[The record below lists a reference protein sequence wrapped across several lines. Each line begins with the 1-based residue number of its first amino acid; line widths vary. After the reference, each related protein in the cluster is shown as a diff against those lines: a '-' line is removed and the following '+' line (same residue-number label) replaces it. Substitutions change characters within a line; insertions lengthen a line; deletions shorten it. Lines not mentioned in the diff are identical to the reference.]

1 MDLYNFLPKYQII
14 NYPLNI
20 YDNNLQKVLY
30 NKKEFY
36 DERLDK
42 FEKKPS
48 QKGELMKHQKI
59 ISRFLSSYTPY
70 DGILL
75 FHYMGTGKTCSVIGS
90 IEKIFNEKQYNLQKA
105 IIIVKGKNIIN
116 NFINEII
123 NTCTNDIYVPVDDNF
138 KYLSKDIQYNRIK
151 KEIRKRYTFYTYY
164 TFSKMIK
171 NISNE
176 NIKQNFSNHIIAIDE
191 VHNIRNKHEKKQ
203 DVNIYKEIH
212 RFLHNINNKKVILMS
227 GTPMKDRVE
236 EIADVFNLI
245 LPITK
250 QLPTSNNFLST
261 YFYKNK
267 DTYELN
273 SAMISLLQ
281 SNIKG
286 YISYLKINLKNV
298 NKIYNGL
305 PIYNLNF
312 FKVYPDYMAS
322 FQNEIYLKIFEKENS
337 NSTSTNDN
345 ELKNYKSWYSNS
357 RQASLAVYPDGTT
370 GKSGFEKYM
379 KKIQKKKINK
389 YNLTLEFKKM
399 FKNKN
404 NEEKLDILKK
414 YSSKYAVIIKDI
426 IENRDKCT
434 LVYSSFVKGS
444 GLILLAELLKLFN
457 YKETT
462 TRNYSQKP
470 SFIILSNETN
480 TTETMSKLLKLF
492 NKPNNIH
499 GEYIQVI
506 LGSRVISE
514 GLSISHIQKVH
525 IATGHWNYSETDQA
539 IARSF
544 REFSHTYLYEKEK
557 KDIDVNIYLHVS
569 IPNIEKDNGENELD
583 YSQSI
588 DLLLYKKSEVK
599 DISIKNMEKFLKVN
613 AVDCLLNYN
622 RNKYSGI
629 DYSRDCEYDICDI
642 KCEASLTDNDPI
654 IDNSTYNIYYSDD
667 IEYEIKN
674 YIKNIFKNIF
684 AISYIRLKKEI
695 KELFPNQNIEF
706 QLFSSLKYLIDNS
719 IPIYNKYGFV
729 NYIRYQYNTY
739 FLIGNLSQQYNIL
752 SYYYTEKPILLLK
765 KKFTY
770 IVNDYY
776 NNHFVD
782 VIISQLIES
791 KNKELLFTI
800 PTQLLSITLE
810 IFLIAKMK
818 NTTKNVD
825 FRNWFLNFF
834 DKYIHYINYDNSKIL
849 VSSFLYTT
857 KNILRCYI
865 NDKWLNC
872 ENDMIEIFKEMIVK
886 QSKHI
891 IKKSKYH
898 ALYDS
903 KNKFIIRDVSKDELK
918 TNEDN
923 RKNTTGRVCNTWD
936 KKDLIWLCYYFNI
949 PLQLSNRKKMNSILS
964 KLNKFETDDDLY
976 DHMMDD
982 NFKKTKD
989 LNHLIDSYEDD
1000 FDFEELSFKQLKI
1013 IYFFLF
1019 ASKKLICTELEKYF
1033 KDNDLIVINEKK

>member
-1 MDLYNFLPKYQII
+1 MDLYHFLPKYQII
-14 NYPLNI
+14 DYPLNI

-36 DERLDK
+36 EEKLDI
-42 FEKKPS
+42 FENKPS

-123 NTCTNDIYVPVDDNF
+123 NTCTNNTYIPEDDNF
-138 KYLSKDIQYNRIK
+138 KYLSKEIQYNRIK
-151 KEIRKRYTFYTYY
+151 KEIRKKYTFYTYY

-171 NISNE
+171 NISNKFLKE
-176 NIKQNFSNHIIAIDE
+176 NFSNHIIAIDE
-191 VHNIRNKHEKKQ
+191 VHNIRFKQ
-203 DVNIYKEIH
+203 DKIQDINIYKEIH

-245 LPITK
+245 LPLTK
-250 QLPTSNNFLST
+250 QLPTGNNFLST
-261 YFYKNK
+261 YFYKNE

-273 SAMISLLQ
+273 VDMKRTLQ
-281 SNIKG
+281 NIIKG
-286 YISYLKINLKNV
+286 HISYLKINLKNV
-298 NKIYNGL
+298 NKIYNGSS
-305 PIYNLNF
+305 IYNLNF
-312 FKVYPDYMAS
+312 FKVYPDYMQS

-337 NSTSTNDN
+337 NSNDEIN
-345 ELKNYKSWYSNS
+345 IKNYKSWYSNS
-357 RQASLAVYPDGTT
+357 RQASLAVFPDGTT
-370 GKSGFEKYM
+370 GKTGFEKYM
-379 KKIQKKKINK
+379 RKISKKKTNK
-389 YNLTLEFKKM
+389 YNLISEFKNM

-404 NEEKLDILKK
+404 NQEKLDILKK

-426 IENRDKCT
+426 IENRNKCT

-457 YKETT
+457 YTETT
-462 TRNYSQKP
+462 TRLYSKKP

-480 TTETMSKLLKLF
+480 TTENMSKLLKLF
-492 NKPNNIH
+492 NKPNNIY

-544 REFSHTYLYEKEK
+544 REFSHAYLYEQEK
-557 KDIDVNIYLHVS
+557 RDINVDIYLHVS
-569 IPNIEKDNGENELD
+569 IPNIEKENDKNEID

-588 DLLLYKKSEVK
+588 DLILYKKSEIK

-629 DYSRDCEYDICDI
+629 DYSRDCEYDVCDI
-642 KCEASLTDNDPI
+642 QCDASLTDSDPLL
-654 IDNSTYNIYYSDD
+654 DSSTYNLYYSED
-667 IEYEIKN
+667 IEYEIQN
-674 YIKNIFKNIF
+674 NIKIIFKNNF
-684 AISYIRLKKEI
+684 SISYSKLKKEI
-695 KELFPNQNIEF
+695 QDLFPSQDIEF
-706 QLFSSLKYLIDNS
+706 QLLSSLKYLIDNS
-719 IPIYNKYGFV
+719 IPIYNKYGFI

-739 FLIGNLSQQYNIL
+739 FLIDNLSQQYNIL

-765 KKFTY
+765 KKFTQ
-770 IVNDYY
+770 IVNNYY
-776 NNHFVD
+776 NNNFVD
-782 VIISQLIES
+782 VIITQLIES
-791 KNKELLFTI
+791 KSKELLFTV
-800 PTQLLSITLE
+800 PTLLLSMILE
-810 IFLIAKMK
+810 IFLIAKIK
-818 NTTKNVD
+818 NTTKNID
-825 FRNWFLNFF
+825 FRNWFLNLF
-834 DKYIHYINYDNSKIL
+834 DKYVHYIDYNDSKIL
-849 VSSFLYTT
+849 ISSFLYTT
-857 KNILRCYI
+857 KDVLRCYI
-865 NDKWLNC
+865 NDKWINC
-872 ENDMIEIFKEMIVK
+872 ENDMIETFKNMIVK
-886 QSKHI
+886 QSENI

-898 ALYDS
+898 ALYDT

-923 RKNTTGRVCNTWD
+923 RRNTTGRVCDTWD

-949 PLQLSNRKKMNSILS
+949 PLQLSNKKKMNSILS

-976 DHMMDD
+976 DHMIDD
-982 NFKKTKD
+982 DFKKTKD
-989 LNHLIDSYEDD
+989 LNRLIDSYEDD
-1000 FDFEELSFKQLKI
+1000 FNFEELSFKQLKI

-1019 ASKKLICTELEKYF
+1019 ASKKLICIELEKYF